1 MAASRT
7 AVAAPAGGRRRIV
20 VMPFTYS
27 IANGIGAGFISWVLL
42 RTATGRVREIH
53 PLMWVVAVAFV
64 LYFAV
69 TPLRVLFGL

>member
-1 MAASRT
+1 
-7 AVAAPAGGRRRIV
+7 
-20 VMPFTYS
+20 MPFTYS

-42 RTATGRVREIH
+42 RSATGRAREIH

>member
-1 MAASRT
+1 VFLT
-7 AVAAPAGGRRRIV
+7 IV

-42 RTATGRVREIH
+42 RTATGRAREIH

-69 TPLRVLFGL
+69 TPLRTLFGV